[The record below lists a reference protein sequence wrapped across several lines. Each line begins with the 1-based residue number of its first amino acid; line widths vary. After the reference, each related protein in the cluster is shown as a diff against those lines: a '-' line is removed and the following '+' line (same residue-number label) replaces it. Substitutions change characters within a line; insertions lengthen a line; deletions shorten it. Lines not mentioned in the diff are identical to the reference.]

1 MIEMR
6 NNRLIVYI
14 NQNICVGTTWFF
26 LKKFFLKH
34 FMLKSKLNHI

>member
-1 MIEMR
+1 VEMK

-14 NQNICVGTTWFF
+14 NQNICVDIDLFF

-34 FMLKSKLNHI
+34 FMLKSKLKHI